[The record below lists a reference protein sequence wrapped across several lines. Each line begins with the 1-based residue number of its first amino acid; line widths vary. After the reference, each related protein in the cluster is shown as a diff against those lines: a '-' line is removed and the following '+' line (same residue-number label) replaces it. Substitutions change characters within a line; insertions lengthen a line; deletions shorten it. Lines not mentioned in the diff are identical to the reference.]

1 MSKVKKVFAI
11 ILSMAMILGMSLT
24 AFAANATA
32 TITVSGLASTGTNSV
47 TYTKILQ
54 PNVRAEGGYEFV
66 EGVSIEGYTGQGGK
80 GAKAFLE
87 LTNLEQKEL
96 LKDATLP
103 TGITGTVTGNRT
115 FTATVEAGYYVIE
128 ATNTAGVNDP
138 VVEYDNPMI
147 VSIEYENATLGTD
160 GTYTY
165 DVKANDIDSSVTA
178 KYTTIPITKTVTD
191 PYVPIDGTATYTIE
205 TFIPSEVTAFSVTD
219 TLDGGEYQQSTV
231 AISIEGVDGTINA
244 PITWGTNDDGNP
256 TMTINLNSYVNLSG
270 NKVTI
275 TYNVTVKST
284 VVENHAI
291 PDDSKHTYTEAEEY
305 VYTGALK
312 FTKYGENNDPLKD
325 AVFNVKDSNDNVLK
339 FTLGEDGIYYLD
351 ADGEITGVTTG
362 EDGTF
367 TVYGLD
373 VATYTIVEVQ
383 APEGYSVNTTPE
395 IVTITAANT
404 TEQATLTP
412 ATGDMADTRLSSLPS
427 TGGIGTTIFTVGGC
441 VIMIAAAGLFFAS
454 RRKESK

>member
-66 EGVSIEGYTGQGGK
+66 EGVSIEGYTGQGGA

-87 LTNLEQKEL
+87 LTNSEQKEL

-115 FTATVEAGYYVIE
+115 FTATVEAGYYVIK
-128 ATNTAGVNDP
+128 ATNTAGANDP

-275 TYNVTVKST
+275 TYDVTVKST

-312 FTKYGENNDPLKD
+312 FTKYGENNATLPN
-325 AVFNVKDSNDNVLK
+325 AVFNIKDSDENVLK
-339 FTLGEDGIYYLD
+339 FTVKDGIYYLD
-351 ADGEITGVTTG
+351 ENGSANVTTG
-362 EDGTF
+362 SDGTF

-373 VATYTIVEVQ
+373 VATYTIEEVQ
-383 APEGYSVNTTPE
+383 APEGYSVNTTP
-395 IVTITAANT
+395 VSVAITAANT
-404 TEQATLTP
+404 TEQSVLVP
-412 ATGDMADTRLSSLPS
+412 ATGSMTDTRLSALPS

-441 VIMIAAAGLFFAS
+441 VIMIAAAGLYFAS

>member
-32 TITVSGLASTGTNSV
+32 TITVSGLASTGRNSV

-165 DVKANDIDSSVTA
+165 DVKENDLDSSVAA
-178 KYTTIPITKTVTD
+178 KYTTIPSTKKAD
-191 PYVPIDGTATYTIE
+191 DSYVPIDGTASYEIE
-205 TFIPSEVTAFSVTD
+205 TFIPSEVTTFKVVD
-219 TLDGGEYQQSTV
+219 TLTGGEYQKSTV
-231 AISIEGVDGTINA
+231 AIEIEGVDSEEINVSEMVSF
-244 PITWGTNDDGNP
+244 DDVSN
-256 TMTINLNSYVNLSG
+256 TMTVNFDDYLEYTG

-275 TYNVTVKST
+275 TYDVTVKDT
-284 VVENHAI
+284 VVENNVL
-291 PDDSKHTYTEAEEY
+291 PNDGKHTYEPVYEY

-312 FTKYGENNDPLKD
+312 FTKYGENNATLPN
-325 AVFNVKDSNDNVLK
+325 AVFNIKDSDENVLK
-339 FTLGEDGIYYLD
+339 FTVKDGIYYLD
-351 ADGEITGVTTG
+351 ENGSANVTTG
-362 EDGTF
+362 SDGTF

-441 VIMIAAAGLFFAS
+441 VIMIAAAGLYFAS